1 MRVVLVYI
9 GIIALLTS
17 GVISLMANDI
27 SPDNKLLGEWKEVS
41 WEFEKLDETGDQ
53 EFWGISKSI
62 TDQLKKEISRE
73 LAFHEA
79 ETWEFYPDGKISLE
93 GENGKRSSLFWR
105 LKGRGHVLK
114 LFGHA
119 DSIEH
124 YQIQKLT
131 ADTMEIHFN
140 TDLQARGIV
149 KMTFKKIMNQ

>member
-1 MRVVLVYI
+1 MRVGLLYLGITVL
-9 GIIALLTS
+9 LLT
-17 GVISLMANDI
+17 GVVSLMAYDI

-41 WEFEKLDETGDQ
+41 WEFEKLDEAVDH

-79 ETWEFYPDGKISLE
+79 EVWKFYPDGKISLE
-93 GENGKRSSLFWR
+93 GSNGKRASLFWR

-131 ADTMEIHFN
+131 DDTMEIHFN
-140 TDLQARGIV
+140 TDLQARGII
-149 KMTFKKIMNQ
+149 KMTFKKIRNQ